1 MNNEFKRLKTQA
13 LAIVLS
19 AGAAALVTFFQV
31 LATSGGLCP
40 QVESTT
46 AEAGLLGAAFK
57 AAHSAYSVITHRTF
71 L

>member
-1 MNNEFKRLKTQA
+1 MNNDIKGLKTQA

-40 QVESTT
+40 PVESTT
-46 AEAGLLGAAFK
+46 TEAGILGATFK
-57 AAHSAYSVITHRTF
+57 AAHSVYSVITHKTF

>member
-1 MNNEFKRLKTQA
+1 MKDDIKRLKTQA

-40 QVESTT
+40 PMESSTT
-46 AEAGLLGAAFK
+46 EAGILGATFK
-57 AAHSAYSVITHRTF
+57 AAHSVFSVITHKT
-71 L
+71 LI

>member
-40 QVESTT
+40 PVESTT
-46 AEAGLLGAAFK
+46 TEAGILGATFK
-57 AAHSAYSVITHRTF
+57 AAHSLFSVITHKTF